1 MKKPVTA
8 DRPRALA
15 APLALLRRD
24 MKLAMRRLGESL
36 LPLFFL
42 FTVIVLIPLGV
53 GPGPDLLARM
63 APGMV
68 WVAAL
73 LASLLA
79 LEHLFRP
86 DLDDATLEQWFVGS
100 ESAYGRVLARLFSHW
115 LITGLPVIIFSPL
128 AAEML
133 NLPREALGTL
143 VLSLVIGTPALS
155 LLGGLAAALTL
166 STRGASVLLSILIFP
181 LIVPLVIFATGAVA
195 MAADGMNPGAH
206 LGFLATFTILAAT
219 LAPFGITTALRMN
232 VE

>member
-1 MKKPVTA
+1 MSRSSQPV
-8 DRPRALA
+8 RALFG
-15 APLALLRRD
+15 RD
-24 MKLAMRRLGESL
+24 IKLAFRRLGESL

-53 GPGPDLLARM
+53 GPGPNLLARM

-86 DLDDATLEQWFVGS
+86 DLEDGTLEQWFVGG
-100 ESAYGRVLARLFSHW
+100 ESVYGRVMARLFSHW
-115 LITGLPVIIFSPL
+115 LITGLPVIVFSPL

-133 NLPREALGTL
+133 NLPHRALDTL
-143 VLSLVIGTPALS
+143 VITLLIGTPALS

-195 MAADGMNPGAH
+195 MDADSLDPSPYLGLLGA
-206 LGFLATFTILAAT
+206 FTVLSLT
-219 LAPFGITTALRMN
+219 LAPFGIAAALRMN
-232 VE
+232 LE